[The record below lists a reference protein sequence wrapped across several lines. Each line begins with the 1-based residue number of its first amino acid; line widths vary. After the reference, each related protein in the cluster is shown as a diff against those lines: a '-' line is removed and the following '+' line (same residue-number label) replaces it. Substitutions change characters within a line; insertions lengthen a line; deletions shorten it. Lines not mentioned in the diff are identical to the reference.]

1 MSLHQQKSLLDCV
14 YETNNYRYS
23 GSKGNHFYG
32 IGKLIKL
39 STKEQFVLNPQN
51 HSLAACTLAAIKHTF
66 ESQAVSIISCHDL
79 MDDYLDGLYHLSLY
93 QESIDANG

>member
-1 MSLHQQKSLLDCV
+1 MSIHQQKSALDSV
-14 YETNNYRYS
+14 YETENYRYS
-23 GSKGNHFYG
+23 GTKGDHLYG
-32 IGKLIKL
+32 VGRLTKL

-51 HSLAACTLAAIKHTF
+51 HSLAACTLAAIKYTF

-93 QESIDANG
+93 QESN